1 MDNIR
6 KRYKFN
12 GYRLDG
18 ITNSEILNFLLSLED
33 KKCNL
38 SGEELIKKF
47 GGLDKAID
55 FLAKGLFSGKGVT
68 DGSLLSKIVKN
79 LTYLYLREQKNNFK
93 ITAEEDILKILK
105 EKGILYLNTEILSIM
120 YLNSKNDFI
129 ELEIICEG
137 SFKKI
142 SKCKKKKIIDQ
153 AFRYNANA
161 LILTHNYPS
170 CPDKD
175 NSLNQDQFLVNDF
188 TFICSALEMNLLEY
202 LVMCKECISNNN
214 EECGILNKSQLFELT
229 NFSRSIN
236 EDNNPII
243 NRNRCSK

>member
-1 MDNIR
+1 MKSIR
-6 KRYKFN
+6 KRDKFKSCT
-12 GYRLDG
+12 LDG
-18 ITNSEILNFLLSLED
+18 LTNSEILDYLLSFED

-68 DGSLLSKIVKN
+68 DGSLLSEIVKN
-79 LTYLYLREQKNNFK
+79 LPYLFLKEQKNNFK

-105 EKGILYLNTEILSIM
+105 EKNIFYHNTEILSVI

-129 ELEIICEG
+129 ELEIIYEG

-142 SKCKKKKIIDQ
+142 SKCKKKIIDQ
-153 AFRYNANA
+153 AFKYNANA
-161 LILTHNYPS
+161 LIITHNYPS

-175 NSLNQDQFLVNDF
+175 NSLTQDRFLANDF

-202 LVMCKECISNNN
+202 LVLCKECTSNNK
-214 EECGILNKSQLFELT
+214 ECGILNKSQLFELT

-243 NRNRCSK
+243 NRNKCSK